1 MKDERWRRHRNP
13 TYIYPSPILY
23 MKHLSLSTLILVLFS
38 LIQKPASAQVNTEA
52 VDAYWSIV
60 DELKRDRA
68 PSAQTWNAFFALQG
82 NQLALKQARAAANLK
97 DTVMKSLQ
105 LVYMP
110 SHRQRLA
117 QTPINPFLEN
127 ILYVRDREDAIKDY
141 IAHLKK
147 APVVDSMY
155 RLAHQYLPPEKQV
168 RLPGLKIYYV
178 GPVTLD
184 SRALTDAF
192 FINTGSEHRFSPRRL
207 PIIGAHELHHMLISL
222 EKPKKATS
230 NKYAGLMS
238 VLRSLLTEGVADLI
252 DKKYILAQ
260 NDTLYR
266 PLLQQGLDISDSLLR
281 RMNNELESLCASE
294 GYRHNLRNFMARGGH
309 VPGHYMALVIE
320 RNGLLPELLH
330 HIDNPFA
337 FVYIYNKGAK
347 RDAARPAVFSERAI
361 TFLKEVE
368 QLYQ

>member
-1 MKDERWRRHRNP
+1 
-13 TYIYPSPILY
+13 
-23 MKHLSLSTLILVLFS
+23 MKHLSLSALILILFS
-38 LIQKPASAQVNTEA
+38 LIQKPATAQVNTEA

-60 DELKRDRA
+60 DELKKDRA
-68 PSAQTWNAFFALQG
+68 PSPQTWDAFFALQG
-82 NQLALKQARAAANLK
+82 NQLALRQARASSQLK
-97 DTVMKSLQ
+97 DSVINPQVNTVIKFLQ
-105 LVYMP
+105 LAYMP
-110 SHRQRLA
+110 SQRQRLA

-127 ILYVRDREDAIKDY
+127 ILYVRDRESAIKEY
-141 IAHLKK
+141 IAYVKK
-147 APVVDSMY
+147 TPVVDSMY

-192 FINTGSEHRFSPRRL
+192 FINTGLEHRFAPRRL
-207 PIIGAHELHHMLISL
+207 PIVGAHELHHMLINL
-222 EKPKKATS
+222 EKPKKTAS
-230 NKYAGLMS
+230 SKYAGLVS

-252 DKKYILAQ
+252 DKQYIFAQ

-281 RMNNELESLCASE
+281 RMNSELENLCASPT
-294 GYRHNLRNFMARGGH
+294 YRHNLRSFMARGGH

-320 RNGLLPELLH
+320 RNGFLPELLQ

-337 FVYIYNKGAK
+337 FVYIYNKAAK
-347 RDAARPAVFSERAI
+347 RDGARPAVFSERAI

-368 QLYQ
+368 PLYQ